1 MAFKLKTTL
10 LWYLFIIFGVLI
22 GVMFLG
28 NNLNPMTY
36 RTNNSSILKQ
46 INQVPKVTS
55 EFSIFSLV

>member
-28 NNLNPMTY
+28 NNLNPLTY

-46 INQVPKVTS
+46 INQVPKLLPS
-55 EFSIFSLV
+55 SAFSPLV